1 MGKQSTETVSIKGN
15 DVAVLDLGT
24 KAVAEAP
31 KASTEIIASEYRSLA
46 KPIQQIQEI
55 VKEAVSG
62 SGMTVFSLD
71 RIKVPSAESSV
82 WSVPTLMGNKPQEF
96 IDAVILHMVKS
107 RSYWP
112 DPIGVGPAVPPSCTS
127 SDSIMGIGTPG
138 GPCRKCPLAEFGTAV
153 KGNGKPAKGQACRQG
168 RMMFILRPQDVIPLL
183 LTIPPGSLKETD
195 KFFMRFTQQD
205 LSPKLV
211 VMRFALKQTQNSEGT
226 KYNQVEIT
234 MLRPLNTEEMARM
247 IDIQELWKPYF
258 GQTTLEAEDLA
269 GDAGE

>member
-1 MGKQSTETVSIKGN
+1 MGKRSTETINKG
-15 DVAVLDLGT
+15 DVAVLDLGN
-24 KAVAEAP
+24 KAVAETP

-46 KPIQQIQEI
+46 KPISQVQEI
-55 VKEAVSG
+55 VKEAISG
-62 SGMTVFSLD
+62 AGGLTAFSLD

-127 SDSIMGIGTPG
+127 SDSIMGIGSPG

-153 KGNGKPAKGQACRQG
+153 KGNGKPAKGQACKQG
-168 RMMFILRPQDVIPLL
+168 RMMFILRPQDMIPVL
-183 LTIPPGSLKETD
+183 LTVPPGSLKDTD

-258 GQTTLEAEDLA
+258 GQTTLEAEDLT